1 MIFSEGKTMSQ
12 PNKTKFEGAEPI
24 LRVSD
29 MSRSVQYYVDVLG
42 FRNADWGNEHF
53 TAVSRDKAGIYLC
66 RGEQGQEGTWAWIG
80 VSDVAALY
88 DEYLASGADIRLPPT
103 NYSWAYEMQVR
114 DPDGHVLRFGSD
126 PLDDQPFVSWVEIPS

>member
-1 MIFSEGKTMSQ
+1 M
-12 PNKTKFEGAEPI
+12 PDNNKTRFEGAEPI

-29 MSRSVQYYVDVLG
+29 MARSVRYYVDVLG
-42 FRNADWGNEHF
+42 FKNAEWGNEHF

-66 RGEQGQEGTWAWIG
+66 RGEQGQPGTWGWIG

-88 DEYLASGADIRLPPT
+88 DEYRSSGADIRLPPT

-126 PLDDQPFVSWVEIPS
+126 PREDEPFVSWVEV